1 MKKTP
6 LLAMFFGILFLF
18 FIQSAGT
25 LVESIYILDL
35 LNSNLDEKV
44 LGLLFLFSPLLALPF
59 FKKYPRQLGW
69 FLFGVLFVARGL
81 TPFLNTASRVPAAGI
96 ASGAAFSLFL
106 LLLPAK
112 PKGETRTSAG
122 LWGSL
127 GFALAIGLSTLLR
140 TVNFGVEY
148 SLIPSGGWVG
158 LVLGLVLGGLL
169 SRLNFESEPLAQ
181 PQSGPI
187 TAPFV
192 GVYLLFTLAY
202 FVFSAPAVIARWTE
216 GNYPLIVG
224 AVSLLSLG
232 WVGLVLYRP
241 RLLDRIS
248 SRLLLAWNTLFTF
261 SLTATLLAQRV
272 SFPPTL
278 TSPEVVA
285 GAQAAWQQLPLILML
300 LLFPVIFVDMRI
312 FLGQIER
319 SVPTPGSL
327 IPGILL
333 GSLTLIV
340 LIFAHIFTN
349 VWGYIKPISPYFRN
363 TYWLTYF
370 LLSAGTCL
378 ILWRVQKVKS
388 VPASN
393 PSAGF
398 HWGWAVGL
406 GVLFLVTAVASLPG
420 VPVQVSDAGKT
431 SLVAMTMNVQQFN
444 DDPGEK
450 SVDRQIALIQRA
462 SPDILTLQE
471 TDSNRISLNNNDY
484 VRYVAEKLG
493 YYVYYGPTPGTGTY
507 GTTIL
512 SKYPLENPRSV
523 FMYSDKDETGVAEA
537 EVTIGGRSFT
547 IYDVHPDSSDPA
559 MVAFA
564 KTILARSK
572 DRPNVLVMGDF
583 NLRDYEEAY
592 KVINSVYTN
601 VWTSVYP
608 TKISKDGVDMSG
620 ENRIDHIFISPNL
633 KARNPI
639 YALPPESATD
649 HAVHWT
655 EIYW

>member
-1 MKKTP
+1 MKKIP
-6 LLAMFFGILFLF
+6 LLAMLFGILFLF

-35 LNSNLDEKV
+35 LNSNMDEKV
-44 LGLLFLFSPLLALPF
+44 LGLLFFFSPLLVLPF
-59 FKKYPRQLGW
+59 FKKYRRWLGW
-69 FLFGVLFVARGL
+69 FLFGVLFVSRGL
-81 TPFLNTASRVPAAGI
+81 MPFLNTAGRVPAAGI
-96 ASGAAFSLFL
+96 ATGAAFSLLLFL
-106 LLLPAK
+106 LTAK
-112 PKGETRTSAG
+112 LKCENHPQTSLSGAM
-122 LWGSL
+122 

-148 SLIPSGGWVG
+148 SLLPSGGWVG
-158 LVLGLVLGGLL
+158 LVSGVVLGGLL
-169 SRLNFESEPLAQ
+169 SRLDFESEPQAQ
-181 PQSGPI
+181 PQSGPV
-187 TAPFV
+187 TLPFV

-202 FVFSAPAVIARWTE
+202 FVFSAPAVIVRWTE

-232 WVGLVLYRP
+232 WVGLALYRP
-241 RLLDRIS
+241 PLLDRIS
-248 SRLLLAWNTLFTF
+248 PRLLLAWNILFTL

-272 SFPPTL
+272 VFAPTL
-278 TSPEVVA
+278 TSPEVVV
-285 GAQAAWQQLPLILML
+285 GAQAVWQQIPLILML

-312 FLGQIER
+312 FLGQMER
-319 SVPTPGSL
+319 SAPMPGSL
-327 IPGILL
+327 VPGILL
-333 GSLTLIV
+333 GSFALIL

-370 LLSAGTCL
+370 LLSAGASL
-378 ILWRVQKVKS
+378 ILWRAQKVKIES
-388 VPASN
+388 VSASAN
-393 PSAGF
+393 GL
-398 HWGWAVGL
+398 HWVWGAGL
-406 GVLFLVTAVASLPG
+406 GALFLVTAIASLPG
-420 VPVQVSDAGKT
+420 AHVQGPDSGKT

-462 SPDILTLQE
+462 LPDILTLQE

-484 VRYVAEKLG
+484 VRYMAEKLG
-493 YYVYYGPTPGTGTY
+493 YYVYYGPTPVTGTY

-547 IYDVHPDSSDPA
+547 IYNVHPDSSDPA

-564 KTILARSK
+564 KTVLARSK
-572 DRPNVLVMGDF
+572 DKPNVLVMGDF

-608 TKISKDGVDMSG
+608 TKISKDGIDMSG

-639 YALPPESATD
+639 YVLPPESATD

>member
-1 MKKTP
+1 MKKMP
-6 LLAMFFGILFLF
+6 LLALFFGILFLL
-18 FIQSAGT
+18 FIQSTGT

-44 LGLLFLFSPLLALPF
+44 LGLLFLFSPLLLLPF
-59 FKKYPRQLGW
+59 FKKYPRPLGW
-69 FLFGVLFVARGL
+69 ILFGILFVSRGL
-81 TPFLNTASRVPAAGI
+81 LPFLSTANRVSAAGL
-96 ASGAAFSLFL
+96 ATGAAFDLFL
-106 LLLPAK
+106 LLLSAK
-112 PKGETRTSAG
+112 PKGEARPPAG
-122 LWGSL
+122 VSGSI

-158 LVLGLVLGGLL
+158 LVLGLILGGLL
-169 SRLNFESEPLAQ
+169 SRLDMESEPQSQ
-181 PQSGPI
+181 PQSGPV

-192 GVYLLFTLAY
+192 GVYLLFALAY
-202 FVFSAPAVIARWTE
+202 FAFSAPAVIVRWTE
-216 GNYPLIVG
+216 GNYPLVVG
-224 AVSLLSLG
+224 AISLLSLG
-232 WVGLVLYRP
+232 WVWLALYRP
-241 RLLDRIS
+241 NMLDQIS
-248 SRLLLAWNTLFTF
+248 PRLLLAWNILFTLC
-261 SLTATLLAQRV
+261 LTATLLAQRV
-272 SFPPTL
+272 SFPATL
-278 TSPEVVA
+278 ASPEVVV
-285 GAQAAWQQLPLILML
+285 GAQTAWQQLPLILML
-300 LLFPVIFVDMRI
+300 LLFPVIFVDMRV
-312 FLGQIER
+312 FLGQMER
-319 SVPTPGSL
+319 SAPAPHHLV
-327 IPGILL
+327 PGILM
-333 GSLTLIV
+333 GSFVLIV

-370 LLSAGTCL
+370 LLSAGASL
-378 ILWRVQKVKS
+378 ILWRVQKVKPDPVS
-388 VPASN
+388 HAST
-393 PSAGF
+393 SF
-398 HWGWAVGL
+398 HWGWAAGL
-406 GVLFLVTAVASLPG
+406 SALFLITLIASLPG
-420 VPVQVSDAGKT
+420 AHVQVSDSGKT

-450 SVDRQIALIQRA
+450 SIDRQIDLIRRA

-484 VRYVAEKLG
+484 VRYMAEKLG
-493 YYVYYGPTPGTGTY
+493 YYVYYGPTPVTGTY

-537 EVTIGGRSFT
+537 EVTIGGQRFS

-564 KTILARSK
+564 KTVLARSK
-572 DRPNVLVMGDF
+572 DKPNVLVMGDF

-601 VWTSVYP
+601 AWVSIYP

-633 KARNPI
+633 KARNPV
-639 YALPPESATD
+639 YVLPPESATD

>member
-1 MKKTP
+1 
-6 LLAMFFGILFLF
+6 
-18 FIQSAGT
+18 
-25 LVESIYILDL
+25 
-35 LNSNLDEKV
+35 
-44 LGLLFLFSPLLALPF
+44 LFLFSPLLVLPF
-59 FKKYPRQLGW
+59 FKKYRHWLAW
-69 FLFGVLFVARGL
+69 FLFGVLFVSRGL
-81 TPFLNTASRVPAAGI
+81 MPFLNTAGRVPAAGI
-96 ASGAAFSLFL
+96 ATGATFGLFL
-106 LLLPAK
+106 LLLSAK
-112 PKGETRTSAG
+112 PKGETRTPTG
-122 LWGSL
+122 LWGSM

-158 LVLGLVLGGLL
+158 LALGLVLGGLL
-169 SRLNFESEPLAQ
+169 SRLDFESEPPVQ
-181 PQSGPI
+181 PNSGPV

-192 GVYLLFTLAY
+192 GVYLLLTLAY
-202 FVFSAPAVIARWTE
+202 FAFSAPAVIVRWTE
-216 GNYPLIVG
+216 GNYSLIVG
-224 AVSLLSLG
+224 AISLLSLG
-232 WVGLVLYRP
+232 WVALALYRP
-241 RLLDRIS
+241 RLLDQIS
-248 SRLLLAWNTLFTF
+248 PRLLLVWNILFTL

-272 SFPPTL
+272 PFPPTL
-278 TSPEVVA
+278 TSPEVVV
-285 GAQAAWQQLPLILML
+285 GPQAAWQQIPLILML
-300 LLFPVIFVDMRI
+300 LLFPVIFVDMRV
-312 FLGQIER
+312 FLGQMER
-319 SVPTPGSL
+319 SAPTPGRL

-333 GSLTLIV
+333 GSFALIV

-349 VWGYIKPISPYFRN
+349 VWGYIKPISPQFRN

-370 LLSAGTCL
+370 LLSAGASL
-378 ILWRVQKVKS
+378 ILWRIQRVK
-388 VPASN
+388 PAPVSD
-393 PSAGF
+393 PSPVF

-420 VPVQVSDAGKT
+420 APVQVSDAGKT

-450 SVDRQIALIQRA
+450 SVDRQIDLIRRA

-493 YYVYYGPTPGTGTY
+493 YYVYYGPTPATGTY

-512 SKYPLENPRSV
+512 SKYPLENPRTV

-537 EVTIGGRSFT
+537 EVTIAGRSFT
-547 IYDVHPDSSDPA
+547 VYDVHPDSSDPA

-564 KTILARSK
+564 KTVLARSK
-572 DRPNVLVMGDF
+572 DKSNVLVMGDF

-601 VWTSVYP
+601 VWVSIYP

-633 KARNPI
+633 RARNPV
-639 YALPPESATD
+639 YVLPPESATD